1 MVPFR
6 SGPFASAL
14 LLPLLL
20 TWGAGAVAADELTD
34 SLTAIPR
41 LTLVTELPAPAGFR
55 FFVLKYEQQVN
66 HSMPWKGTF
75 GQRLTLLHRS
85 LEAPMVVTTD
95 GYDIPLVPS
104 RSEPAQIVD
113 GNEIRVEHRFFLP
126 SRPDPADWRDL
137 TIQQA
142 AADHHAMITSLK
154 LLYTG
159 RWLTTGRSKGG
170 MAAIYHRRFYP
181 DDVVGTIAYVAPNDT
196 VNQHDSYADFLDGAG
211 ADPACNERITQFQ
224 RAALL
229 RRHEL
234 LPLVES
240 AATAAGHTFSLVG
253 STDRVL
259 EFLIVD
265 WSFSFWQ
272 LGGQAFCGLIP
283 PPDAPIPF
291 IYGALDAA
299 FGLAFYSDQG
309 LTPLI
314 PYNYQA
320 GTQLGYPLAAE
331 GHLSDLLRYAGEN
344 VPRSFLPAD
353 IVLPRFDQT
362 AMLDIDLFVRVF
374 GSRLMFVHGGDDPWS
389 AEPFTLGPRT
399 VDSYAFTVP
408 GAVHSA
414 RIAQLPL
421 NQQQEASGAIRRWAG
436 LSATA
441 AAGRRIESLD
451 RVHDVEIARP
461 RRR

>member
-6 SGPFASAL
+6 CAPFASAL
-14 LLPLLL
+14 FLLA
-20 TWGAGAVAADELTD
+20 WSASAVEADDLTD
-34 SLTAIPR
+34 SLASIPQ
-41 LTLVTELPAPAGFR
+41 LAVVNELPAPAGFR
-55 FFVLKYEQQVN
+55 FFVLAYEQQVN

-95 GYDIPLVPS
+95 GYDIPLEPA

-137 TIQQA
+137 TIRQA
-142 AADHHAMITSLK
+142 AADHHAIITSLK
-154 LLYTG
+154 SLYTG

-181 DDVVGTIAYVAPNDT
+181 HDVDGTVAYVAPNDR
-196 VNQHDSYADFLDGAG
+196 VNQHDSYADFLDEAG
-211 ADPACNERITQFQ
+211 TDPACNERITQFQ

-229 RRHEL
+229 RRNEL
-234 LPLVES
+234 LPLMEAV
-240 AATAAGHTFSLVG
+240 AAAAGYTYSLLG
-253 STDRVL
+253 STDRAL

-265 WSFSFWQ
+265 WSWGFWQ
-272 LGGQAFCGLIP
+272 LGGQAFCDLIP
-283 PPDAPIPF
+283 PQDAPIPF

-299 FGLAFYSDQG
+299 FGFAFYSDQG

-314 PYNYQA
+314 PLNYQA

-331 GHLSDLLRYAGEN
+331 RHLGDLLRYPGEN
-344 VPRSFLPAD
+344 VPRSFVPAD
-353 IVLPRFDQT
+353 VVMPHFDQT

-374 GSRLMFVHGGDDPWS
+374 GSGLMFVYGEDDPWS
-389 AEPFTLGPRT
+389 AEQFTLGPTT
-399 VDSYAFTVP
+399 VDSYSFTVP

-414 RIAQLPL
+414 RIAQLPPS
-421 NQQQEASGAIRRWAG
+421 QQQEARGVIRRWAG
-436 LSATA
+436 LDVTS
-441 AAGRRIESLD
+441 AAGRRVELLD
-451 RVHDVEIARP
+451 RVYAVEAARP